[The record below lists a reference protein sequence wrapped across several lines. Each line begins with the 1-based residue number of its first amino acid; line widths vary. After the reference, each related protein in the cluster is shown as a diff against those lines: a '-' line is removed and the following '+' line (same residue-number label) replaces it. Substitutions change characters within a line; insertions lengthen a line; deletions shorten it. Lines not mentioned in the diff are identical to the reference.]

1 MKTLHEII
9 KRAGAVLLHN
19 EVANMKLQQLF
30 EQVVAQNPPFA
41 TTLIFNLYEDSA
53 RFTVEAVLDD
63 EAVVIGRDNPAI
75 VCNAACGYEA
85 ALELFQSKAKVFYE
99 ENKAAL
105 SNFKEISYGFV
116 DGDLFYIKRPRSRR
130 GAKQQKRYTPA
141 DFESFSP
148 FKLHAW
154 IVVYVDQ
161 DKKEEFGLPLFA
173 PKEMNSAE
181 HKRYREFLAENFNY
195 EKKAQLNK

>member
-1 MKTLHEII
+1 LKTLHKII

-30 EQVVAQNPPFA
+30 EQVAAKNTPSA
-41 TTLIFNLYEDSA
+41 TKLMFNLYEESDHY
-53 RFTVEAVLDD
+53 TVEAVLDD

-75 VCNAACGYEA
+75 VCDTACGYEA

-105 SNFKEISYGFV
+105 SNFQEISYGFV

-154 IVVYVDQ
+154 IVVYVNQ